1 MQAEETRAEIAARLE
16 ALLAAAEALLAKPK
30 WQKFSTLMR
39 RIKDAPMR
47 SQDCSSFVQ
56 QQKQEVLALLKGQNS
71 QLKLAF
77 KELMSLE
84 FPQILRIEPV
94 DAVAKLELNEH
105 VADAAHAAP
114 EADAQ
119 PTLADYTD
127 TDTEPMY
134 AVKEE
139 PSATQPDDN
148 NCNNNVEAPRRPQRT
163 AAVLARF
170 VMSELGGSDDSWTIL
185 QSSATSSYAH
195 NTEVLA
201 HII

>member
-1 MQAEETRAEIAARLE
+1 MQAEETRAEVAARLE

-39 RIKDAPMR
+39 CIKDAPTR

-56 QQKQEVLALLKGQNS
+56 QQEQEVLALLKGQNS

-84 FPQILRIEPV
+84 FPQILHIEPV
-94 DAVAKLELNEH
+94 DAVAKLELSEH

-114 EADAQ
+114 QADAQ
-119 PTLADYTD
+119 PTLTD
-127 TDTEPMY
+127 HTDTEPVHT
-134 AVKEE
+134 VKEE

-148 NCNNNVEAPRRPQRT
+148 NCNNNVEAARRPQRT

-195 NTEVLA
+195 NAEVLA